1 MGDRIRDPCGN
12 SLRLLPSGPD
22 RVGEAPVRGRS
33 PGAVIGFL
41 GGVGKHA
48 PVRQSGPMP
57 DIHPTSALLY
67 SSAALDRAGHRRT
80 DAAWIAA
87 ARARPD
93 ALFVPYWRGRLLI
106 GATPSPHAIL
116 TARPRDDEG
125 EASFLGL
132 IDHRPV
138 FAVDLS
144 ADDAPLDALASPEGE
159 FLDLR
164 GLTATL
170 PATQAGLLATAKALL
185 YWQSRT
191 KFCSLCGAPC
201 RLARAGHT
209 MLCTA
214 CATEHFPRTD
224 PAVIMLI
231 ARGDRVLLGQS
242 HKFPVDRNFFS
253 TLAGFVE
260 PGESLE
266 DAVRRETLEEV
277 GVTVGDVSY
286 IGSQPWPFP
295 ASLMLGYRAEA
306 LTETITLDPEEM
318 RAAAWFTR
326 SDLAHRKEA
335 GFNLPPRDSIARRLI
350 EEWMAE

>member
-1 MGDRIRDPCGN
+1 
-12 SLRLLPSGPD
+12 
-22 RVGEAPVRGRS
+22 
-33 PGAVIGFL
+33 
-41 GGVGKHA
+41 
-48 PVRQSGPMP
+48 MP
-57 DIHPTSALLY
+57 DTNATSALLY

-80 DAAWIAA
+80 DAGWIAA
-87 ARARPD
+87 ARASDD
-93 ALFVPYWRGRLLI
+93 ALFVPYWRGELLI
-106 GATPSPHAIL
+106 ALTPAPHAIL
-116 TARPRDDEG
+116 TARPRDEAL

-132 IDHRPV
+132 LDGRPV
-138 FAVDLS
+138 FAIDLS
-144 ADDAPLDALASPEGE
+144 PEDNPIDALIGAEGE

-170 PATQAGLLATAKALL
+170 PAHQAGLLATAKALL

-191 KFCSLCGAPC
+191 KFCSVCGAAC
-201 RLARAGHT
+201 HQARAGHT
-209 MLCTA
+209 MQCSA
-214 CATEHFPRTD
+214 CGTEHFPRTD
-224 PAVIMLI
+224 PAVIMLVT
-231 ARGDRVLLGQS
+231 RGDRVLLGQS

-277 GVTVGDVSY
+277 GVSIGDVQY

-306 LTETITLDPEEM
+306 LTETITLDTEEM

-326 SDLAHRKEA
+326 SDLANRKTA

-350 EEWMAE
+350 EDWVNEGS